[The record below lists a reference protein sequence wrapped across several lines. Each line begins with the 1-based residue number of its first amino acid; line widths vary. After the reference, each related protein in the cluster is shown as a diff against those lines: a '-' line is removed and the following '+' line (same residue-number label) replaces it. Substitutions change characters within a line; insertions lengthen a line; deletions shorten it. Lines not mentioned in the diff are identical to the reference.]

1 MPTARVLR
9 LTRLA
14 ARAGLACCLLVAFLV
29 MVGKASSD
37 GVRLEQGWNLV
48 TYEGSTRP
56 ISLALSSIEDDYLA
70 VYQLDTTE
78 GRWLTYFPKAS
89 AYEPTLFNLVRG
101 GQYWV
106 YVQRETELRLDAD
119 APPFYG
125 VNSHL
130 TWFDS
135 DERGDRTVQ
144 LMDEAGVGI
153 VRTVF
158 DWPSIEPEPG
168 VYGWDRFD
176 RAVERLE
183 KRGIAILGLLDSS
196 APWATSAP
204 SLDEP
209 NWQKWPSKDLSAF
222 GRYVYAVVE
231 RYDGDGVA
239 DAPGSPVIRHWEIWN
254 EPNLAFFWRPQPDV
268 EQYVRLLRFS
278 YQAIKLAHPSA
289 VVVMGGIAGN
299 GVSYPP
305 FALAQEERNFLQQ
318 IYDHGGKDFFDVAN
332 IHLYPYTHELEWPE
346 LMTTLQDAL
355 DETRSVMATNGDGD
369 KPIWVTEIGFSTALF
384 PDNYE
389 VEPDAVIAAWLG
401 KVYRQLTGAE
411 ALFWY
416 MFEDEGTGENPEGH
430 FGLVEYDSAPK
441 QSYYEYRNMTVP

>member
-14 ARAGLACCLLVAFLV
+14 ARAGLACCLLVAFLLIV
-29 MVGKASSD
+29 EKASSD
-37 GVRLEQGWNLV
+37 SVRLQRGWNPL

-56 ISLALSSIEDDYLA
+56 IPLALNSIEGDYLA
-70 VYQLDTTE
+70 VYQLDTAQK
-78 GRWLTYFPKAS
+78 RWLTYFPKAPH
-89 AYEPTLFNLVRG
+89 YQPTLFNLVRG
-101 GQYWV
+101 GQYWL
-106 YVQRETELRLDAD
+106 YVQRETELRVDAD

-130 TWFDS
+130 TWFSS
-135 DERGDRTVQ
+135 DERLDVTVE

-168 VYGWDRFD
+168 VYRWERFD
-176 RAVERLE
+176 RVVERLQE
-183 KRGIAILGLLDSS
+183 RGIAVLGLLDGS

-209 NWQKWPSKDLSAF
+209 YWQKWPSKDLSAF
-222 GRYVYAVVE
+222 GRYVYTVVE

-239 DAPGSPVIRHWEIWN
+239 DAPGSPVIGYWEIWN
-254 EPNLAFFWRPQPDV
+254 EPNMAFFWRPQPNV
-268 EQYVRLLRFS
+268 EQYVGMLSLCH
-278 YQAIKLAHPSA
+278 QVVKLANPSA

-305 FALAQEERNFLQQ
+305 FALAEEERDFLQQ
-318 IYDHGGKDFFDVAN
+318 VYEHGGKDFFDVAN
-332 IHLYPYTHELEWPE
+332 VHLYPYTHELWRPE
-346 LMTTLQDAL
+346 LMTALQDAL
-355 DETRSVMATNGDGD
+355 DEARSVMAANGDGD

-384 PDNYE
+384 PADYE
-389 VEPDAVIAAWLG
+389 GEPDAAIASWLG
-401 KVYRQLTGAE
+401 KVYRQLRGAD

-416 MFEDEGTGENPEGH
+416 MFEDEGTYDNPEGH
-430 FGLVEYDSAPK
+430 FGLMEHGGAPK
-441 QSYYEYRNMTVP
+441 QSYYEYGGMTGP

>member
-14 ARAGLACCLLVAFLV
+14 ARAGLACCLLVAFLL

-70 VYQLDTTE
+70 VYQLDTAQ
-78 GRWLTYFPKAS
+78 GRWLTYFPRAS
-89 AYEPTLFNLVRG
+89 DYEPTLFNLVRG
-101 GQYWV
+101 DQYWV

-135 DERGDRTVQ
+135 DERVDRTVQ
-144 LMDEAGVGI
+144 LMDEAGVGT

-168 VYGWDRFD
+168 VYRWERFD
-176 RAVERLE
+176 RAVERLA

-204 SLDEP
+204 SLGEP

-239 DAPGSPVIRHWEIWN
+239 DAPGSPVIRYWEIWN

-268 EQYVRLLRFS
+268 EQYVRLLRLS
-278 YQAIKLAHPSA
+278 YQAIKLAYPSA

-332 IHLYPYTHELEWPE
+332 IHLYPYTHELGRPE

-401 KVYRQLTGAE
+401 NVYRQLTGAD

-416 MFEDEGTGENPEGH
+416 MFEDEGTDDNPEGH
-430 FGLVEYDSAPK
+430 FGLVEYDGTPK
-441 QSYYEYRNMTVP
+441 HSYYEYRNMTGP